1 MLMYALYET
10 ATGKLISASRLPI
23 NNPKP
28 DVWSV
33 KEVEG
38 PHRVWNTETLQFDDF
53 PTKPRMYTQ
62 GEFLELF
69 TDIELENIMD
79 AAKLSSKVAVAIKR
93 FDCSDGIVLTSEK
106 TIRPINT
113 LRDAGLLTAER
124 ATQILGGG
132 NV

>member
-1 MLMYALYET
+1 MHVMYET
-10 ATGKLISASRLPI
+10 ATGKLIGASRLPI
-23 NNPKP
+23 DNPKP
-28 DVWSV
+28 NEWAV

-38 PHRVWNTETLQFDDF
+38 PHRLWNEQTLQFDDF
-53 PTKPRMYTQ
+53 PTKPRTYTQ

-69 TDIELENIMD
+69 TDAELESIMD
-79 AAKLSSKVAVAIKR
+79 AAKVSSKVAVAIKR
-93 FDCSDGIVLTSEK
+93 FDCSDGILLDSEK

-124 ATQILGGG
+124 AAAILRGE